1 MSNTEDFQLWNQ
13 EMMKHLMQS
22 VPQDKLQLRVALAML
37 ANELR
42 RAYEWPITAVIEV
55 SDAYVEAAKILVGD
69 NPENHLLVLKEK
81 LGELVRKYGLPS

>member
-22 VPQDKLQLRVALAML
+22 VPQDKLRLHVALAML

-42 RAYEWPITAVIEV
+42 SAYDWPIGAVLEV
-55 SDAYVEAAKILVGD
+55 SDAYVAAAEMLVGD

-81 LGELVRKYGLPS
+81 LGELARKYGLPS